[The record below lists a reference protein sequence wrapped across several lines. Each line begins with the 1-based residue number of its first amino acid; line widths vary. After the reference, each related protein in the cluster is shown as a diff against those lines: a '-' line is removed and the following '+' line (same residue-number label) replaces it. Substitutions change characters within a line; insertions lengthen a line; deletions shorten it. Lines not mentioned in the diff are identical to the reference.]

1 MQLQNALLEIAE
13 IRERMVSAQVFRGY
27 RAQAA
32 VFSGLLALVAA
43 GVQSRIVSDPA
54 IDVWRYV
61 QLWSVV
67 AVISAA
73 VTAADLVV
81 RWVRDSSGRERVRI
95 LSAVRALAP
104 CLVTGALATGV
115 IVRFSPELA
124 WTLPAVWSLLF
135 AQGLFASTP
144 LLPRT
149 AWWVGGYY
157 VAMGL
162 VVLGWGRGEEALAG
176 WTMATTFGVGQM
188 LAAAVLYF
196 SLERRDAAG
205 E

>member
-32 VFSGLLALVAA
+32 AFSGVLALIAA
-43 GVQSRIVSDPA
+43 GVQSRIIPEPSA
-54 IDVWRYV
+54 DVWRYV
-61 QLWSVV
+61 QFWSLV

-104 CLVTGALATGV
+104 CLVTGALATGA

-124 WTLPAVWSLLF
+124 WMLPAIWALLF

-144 LLPRT
+144 LLPRA

-162 VVLGWGRGEEALAG
+162 VVLSWGRDGEALAG
-176 WTMATTFGVGQM
+176 WTMAMTFGVGQL

-196 SLERRDAAG
+196 SLERRHAA
-205 E
+205 